1 MSSNCVVG
9 IDVGT
14 MGTKAALYD
23 ESGALLASAFEES
36 VLRYPRAGWVEQDP
50 DEIYGSVLRTVR
62 ATLEHSGVVAGDV
75 AAIAID
81 GQMAGVCTIDADW
94 VAVTHYDSWLDTRC
108 SGQLAGLK
116 TREMEILA
124 SSGCAPSYN
133 HGPKILYWRD
143 EQPQAWNR
151 VHAFLPPAAYVAG
164 RLAGLS
170 GRDAFMDRTYLNF
183 SAFGDTAAGRWN
195 PELLGEFGLTTEKLP
210 RIVEPWDVVGHV
222 TARAAELTGL
232 RAGTPIAAGCGDQ
245 AANVLGAGLVHP
257 GMVYDAAGTASVFST
272 VIDRYETDTRYRTLM
287 TCSHVLPSLYYAMA
301 YVAGGGLNLRWFRDS
316 LCAEEAAGWAREGRD
331 AYQALD
337 ALAAG
342 IPAGSD
348 GLLFIPHLGGR
359 NTPNRPDLRGA
370 FFGLSWKHGKG
381 HMYRAIMESIA
392 YEYALYLRSVRALA
406 PDLAYDSALNIGG
419 GARSAVFR
427 QIKADVLGLDYRCLD
442 RDEFGTLG
450 SAIVAGHAVGL
461 FSDMAATASSWS
473 SPREGRIVPH
483 GASRDA
489 YAPYVALYGRLLEET
504 EAVFTGL
511 GAVRDRRA
519 SGP

>member
-1 MSSNCVVG
+1 MSSNTVVG

-23 ESGALLASAFEES
+23 EAGTQRASAFEES

-62 ATLEHSGVVAGDV
+62 ATLERSGIVAGDV

-94 VAVTHYDSWLDTRC
+94 VATTHYDSWLDTRC
-108 SGQLAGLK
+108 SGQLARLK
-116 TREMEILA
+116 TRETEILA

-143 EQPQAWNR
+143 EQPQVWSR
-151 VHAFLPPAAYVAG
+151 IRAFLPPAAYVAG

-170 GRDAFMDRTYLNF
+170 GRDAFMDRTHLNF
-183 SAFGDTAAGRWN
+183 TAFGDTAAGCWN
-195 PELLGEFGLTTEKLP
+195 PDLLHEFGLTTEKLP
-210 RIVEPWDVVGHV
+210 QIVEPWDVVGHV

-287 TCSHVLPSLYYAMA
+287 TCPHVVPGLYYAMA
-301 YVAGGGLNLRWFRDS
+301 YVAGGGLNLRWFRDGI
-316 LCAEEAAGWAREGRD
+316 CPEEASAWAGAGRD
-331 AYQALD
+331 PYQELD
-337 ALAAG
+337 RLAAG

-359 NTPNRPDLRGA
+359 NTPNSPDMRGA
-370 FFGLSWKHGKG
+370 FFGLTWKHGKP

-406 PDLAYDSALNIGG
+406 PDLGYDRALNIGG
-419 GARSAVFR
+419 GARSDVFR
-427 QIKADVLGLDYRCLD
+427 RIKADVLGLEYHCLD

-461 FSDMAATASSWS
+461 FGDMAATASSWS
-473 SPREGRIVPH
+473 RPRDTGIVPN
-483 GASRDA
+483 GAAHDA
-489 YAPYVALYGRLLEET
+489 YAPYVSLYGRLLEET
-504 EAVFTGL
+504 GGIFTGL
-511 GAVRDRRA
+511 SSIRDRQVVPA
-519 SGP
+519 